1 MGELIIRNA
10 RQSDRQRLANLI
22 HFEEYVHRH
31 LDWKPALDWIGSPP
45 YIIAERGDNLVAAL
59 ACPADP
65 PGISWL
71 RLYAVAAGMHLD
83 TTWQLLWDEV
93 CQQLISIRPVQVFAL
108 ALQDWFTALLRRRS
122 FEHIQDVVVLV
133 WDPDISGRIPTHQHV
148 HIRPMAV
155 EDLPVVYEVDKLA
168 FGLEWQNSLA
178 ALDMALGQSVVA
190 SIAEVNNE
198 VVGYQISTS
207 SSIGGH
213 LARLAVRPSSQGQGI
228 GTALVCELLETFRER
243 RINQVTVN
251 TQMDNRA
258 SLAIYENIGFKV
270 TGESYPVFRLAVLA

>member
-1 MGELIIRNA
+1 MWE
-10 RQSDRQRLANLI
+10 
-22 HFEEYVHRH
+22 
-31 LDWKPALDWIGSPP
+31 
-45 YIIAERGDNLVAAL
+45 
-59 ACPADP
+59 
-65 PGISWL
+65 
-71 RLYAVAAGMHLD
+71 
-83 TTWQLLWDEV
+83 
-93 CQQLISIRPVQVFAL
+93 
-108 ALQDWFTALLRRRS
+108 
-122 FEHIQDVVVLV
+122 
-133 WDPDISGRIPTHQHV
+133 PDISGRIPRHQHV